1 MKGKWLG
8 FPLIFLLLSAAT
20 FSFTNESVIEDW
32 LKSNSIVVQSDEIDT
47 LPIQND
53 EYWPV
58 LIVDFNGRNTNSNTA
73 ISEAE
78 SMLIPNAKEYFLE
91 LSRGSVTVNID
102 IHTVMTTASGNLADY
117 GSDYG
122 VERDSS
128 SDGTHLP
135 MQLAEEVVL
144 ANKESFSWDKYDL
157 NNDGIVDR
165 LLILHTTIG
174 QETGGNSN
182 RIWSHFTTFE
192 DYIEL
197 GEGLSIGH
205 YAMASLGSGL
215 EGFGTAMHEML
226 HQMGAYDLYP
236 SDGQQTS
243 VWKGVGDWDIMAS
256 GNWNDDGKTPALPM
270 SSTLET
276 IGLDNYENVVFN
288 WVQEDDYCTA
298 NSIIFSS
305 FDQNKLDYKIPIS
318 EGEYVWI
325 EYREGN
331 SYDDELPGN
340 GVLVSYQD
348 TTVSGY
354 DDNELNVN
362 NKRPYLKI
370 IEADGNDELLSGSNE
385 GQASDIFMRHSF

>member
-78 SMLIPNAKEYFLE
+78 SMLIPNANEYFLE

-182 RIWSHFTTFE
+182 RIWS
-192 DYIEL
+192 
-197 GEGLSIGH
+197 
-205 YAMASLGSGL
+205 
-215 EGFGTAMHEML
+215 
-226 HQMGAYDLYP
+226 
-236 SDGQQTS
+236 
-243 VWKGVGDWDIMAS
+243 
-256 GNWNDDGKTPALPM
+256 
-270 SSTLET
+270 
-276 IGLDNYENVVFN
+276 
-288 WVQEDDYCTA
+288 
-298 NSIIFSS
+298 
-305 FDQNKLDYKIPIS
+305 
-318 EGEYVWI
+318 
-325 EYREGN
+325 
-331 SYDDELPGN
+331 
-340 GVLVSYQD
+340 VSY
-348 TTVSGY
+348 THLTLPTICSV
-354 DDNELNVN
+354 
-362 NKRPYLKI
+362 
-370 IEADGNDELLSGSNE
+370 
-385 GQASDIFMRHSF
+385 